1 MANTYNTKLTNTV
14 LPNNYSITG
23 INGYTTTINANAS
36 FSSISSNTLLT
47 IPQGEDK
54 VVLNESATLE
64 VKGNVVIN
72 GLDLEE
78 RLKTI
83 EKVLMIPERDAKMEA
98 KYPSLKKKYDE
109 YIKQLEKYRMWDSI
123 KGE

>member
-14 LPNNYSITG
+14 LPNSYSITG
-23 INGYTTTINANAS
+23 GNGYTINASAS
-36 FSSISSNTLLT
+36 ASVGGINTTLIT
-47 IPQGEDK
+47 IPLGEDK

-83 EKVLMIPERDAKMEA
+83 EKVLMIPERDAKIEA

>member
-14 LPNNYSITG
+14 LPNSYSITG
-23 INGYTTTINANAS
+23 INGYTINASAS
-36 FSSISSNTLLT
+36 VGGINTTLLT
-47 IPQGEDK
+47 IPLGEDK

-83 EKVLMIPERDAKMEA
+83 EKVLMIPERDAKIEA
-98 KYPSLKKKYDE
+98 KYPLLKKKYDE